1 MSSAEINE
9 YFVTGIERAMY
20 RTLVVG
26 GEASFVQR
34 KLTPRLRRHFLR
46 VTAHW
51 PWKKQAG
58 AFPEAIDVLFVCT
71 DMLAHSLSN
80 AAVEEARKRNIP
92 IIMGGRKHALNI
104 EKLEAAGFPEYPLF
118 AAQKPLVSEKR
129 VQKTHAASPS
139 VVAALPPI
147 PVHELTLPTAVNSSE
162 ETNMPPTTPA
172 LPALLRAALRP
183 KVDADAMPPTTP
195 ALPALPHLT
204 RDEHLVACLLASEP
218 GLSNTR
224 VLERMGDGWAYG
236 KVSVIGAKV
245 RRALGISIPRNAK
258 SDMHISRAP
267 YLRAC
272 EALNVTPVDLPP
284 DGHYTRYRKH
294 KTSEQVVPASV
305 RRVPP
310 SASTRAA
317 PPSAIDVVTML
328 SSEVPAILIAAYER
342 EEKER
347 RAEQQLRDAP
357 TTTVEALRLLL
368 EAMRAENVSQIS
380 IRDDGTVSMD
390 RRVVVSSSLM
400 L

>member
-1 MSSAEINE
+1 LKLSQIHVAIRPKIPLSMMSYDEVGE
-9 YFVTGIERAMY
+9 YLTTEIERRMY

-26 GEASFVQR
+26 GETSFVQR
-34 KLTPRLRRHFLR
+34 KLTPRLRRHLLS

-58 AFPEAIDVLFVCT
+58 SFPDAIDVLFVCT

-104 EKLEAAGFPEYPLF
+104 EKLKAAGFPEFPPF

-129 VQKTHAASPS
+129 KQETRGASPS

-147 PVHELTLPTAVNSSE
+147 LPVHELPLPTTVTLSE
-162 ETNMPPTTPA
+162 ETTMPPTA
-172 LPALLRAALRP
+172 
-183 KVDADAMPPTTP
+183 P

-204 RDEHLVACLLASEP
+204 RDEHLIACLLAAEP

-245 RRALGISIPRNAK
+245 RRTLGISIPRNAK
-258 SDMHISRAP
+258 SDMHISRDP

-284 DGHYTRYRKH
+284 DGHYTRDRKH
-294 KTSEQVVPASV
+294 KTSEQVAPASV
-305 RRVPP
+305 RRIPP

-328 SSEVPAILIAAYER
+328 SSEVPPILIAAYER

-347 RAEQQLRDAP
+347 RAEQQRRDEP

>member
-1 MSSAEINE
+1 MRLSHAHVAIKPKIPLSMMSYDEVGE
-9 YFVTGIERAMY
+9 YLTTEVERAMY

-58 AFPEAIDVLFVCT
+58 AFPDAIDVLFVCT

-80 AAVEEARKRNIP
+80 AAVEEARKRGIQV
-92 IIMGGRKHALNI
+92 IMGGRKHALNI
-104 EKLEAAGFPEYPLF
+104 EKLEAAGFPEHPLF
-118 AAQKPLVSEKR
+118 AVQKPLVSEKR
-129 VQKTHAASPS
+129 AQETRGASPS
-139 VVAALPPI
+139 VVAAIPPI
-147 PVHELTLPTAVNSSE
+147 PVHELTLPTPVIPSE
-162 ETNMPPTTPA
+162 ETTMPPTTPA
-172 LPALLRAALRP
+172 LPAF
-183 KVDADAMPPTTP
+183 
-195 ALPALPHLT
+195 PHLT
-204 RDEHLVACLLASEP
+204 REERLIACLIAAEP

-224 VLERMGDGWAYG
+224 VLERMGGGWAYG

-245 RRALGISIPRNAK
+245 RRVLGISIPRNAK
-258 SDMHISRAP
+258 SDMHIARAP

-272 EALNVTPVDLPP
+272 EVLNVLPVDLPP
-284 DGHYTRYRKH
+284 DGHYTRERKQ
-294 KTSEQVVPASV
+294 KTAAQVPAASV
-305 RRVPP
+305 RRIPP

-317 PPSAIDVVTML
+317 PPSATDVVTML
-328 SSEVPAILIAAYER
+328 SSEVPPILIAAYER

-347 RAEQQLRDAP
+347 RAEQQLRDEP

-368 EAMRAENVSQIS
+368 EAMRAENVSQVS

>member
-1 MSSAEINE
+1 MRLSHAHVAIKPKIPLSMMSYDEVGE
-9 YFVTGIERAMY
+9 YLTTEVERAMY

-58 AFPEAIDVLFVCT
+58 AFPDAIDVLFVCT

-80 AAVEEARKRNIP
+80 TAVEEARKRNIP

-104 EKLEAAGFPEYPLF
+104 EKLEAAGFPEHPLF

-129 VQKTHAASPS
+129 AQETRGASPS

-147 PVHELTLPTAVNSSE
+147 PVHELTLTLPTPVIPSE
-162 ETNMPPTTPA
+162 ETTMPPTTPA
-172 LPALLRAALRP
+172 LPAFP
-183 KVDADAMPPTTP
+183 Q
-195 ALPALPHLT
+195 LT
-204 RDEHLVACLLASEP
+204 RDEHLIACLLAAEP

-224 VLERMGDGWAYG
+224 VLERMGEGWAYG
-236 KVSVIGAKV
+236 KVSVIGAEV
-245 RRALGISIPRNAK
+245 RRVLGISIPRNAK
-258 SDMHISRAP
+258 SDMHIARAP

-272 EALNVTPVDLPP
+272 EVLNVPPVDLPP
-284 DGHYTRYRKH
+284 DGHYTRERKQ
-294 KTSEQVVPASV
+294 KTAAQVPAASV
-305 RRVPP
+305 RRIPP

-328 SSEVPAILIAAYER
+328 SSEVPPILIAAYER

-347 RAEQQLRDAP
+347 RAEQQLRDEP

-368 EAMRAENVSQIS
+368 EAMRAENVSQVR

>member
-1 MSSAEINE
+1 MRLSHAHVAIKPKIPLSMMSYDEVGE
-9 YFVTGIERAMY
+9 YLTTEVERAMY

-58 AFPEAIDVLFVCT
+58 AFPDAIDVLFVCT

-80 AAVEEARKRNIP
+80 AAVEEARKRGIQV
-92 IIMGGRKHALNI
+92 IMGGRKHALNI
-104 EKLEAAGFPEYPLF
+104 EKLEAAGFPEHPLF
-118 AAQKPLVSEKR
+118 AVQKPLVSEKR
-129 VQKTHAASPS
+129 AQETRGASPS

-147 PVHELTLPTAVNSSE
+147 PVHEPTLPTPIIPSE
-162 ETNMPPTTPA
+162 ETTMPPTKPA
-172 LPALLRAALRP
+172 LPAFP
-183 KVDADAMPPTTP
+183 Q
-195 ALPALPHLT
+195 LT
-204 RDEHLVACLLASEP
+204 RDERLIACLLAAEP

-236 KVSVIGAKV
+236 KVSVIAAKM
-245 RRALGISIPRNAK
+245 RLALGISIPRNAK
-258 SDMHISRAP
+258 SDMHIARAP

-272 EALNVTPVDLPP
+272 EVLNVPPVDLPP
-284 DGHYTRYRKH
+284 DGHYTRERKQ
-294 KTSEQVVPASV
+294 KTAAQVPAASV
-305 RRVPP
+305 RLIPP

-317 PPSAIDVVTML
+317 PPSATDVVTML
-328 SSEVPAILIAAYER
+328 SSEVPPILIAAYER

-368 EAMRAENVSQIS
+368 EAMRAENVSQVS